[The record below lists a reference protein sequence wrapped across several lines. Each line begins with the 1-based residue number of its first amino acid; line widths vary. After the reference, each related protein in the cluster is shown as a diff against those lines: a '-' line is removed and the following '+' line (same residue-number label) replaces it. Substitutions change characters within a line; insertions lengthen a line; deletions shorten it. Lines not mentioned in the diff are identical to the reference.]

1 MAGAATNFDNEFQV
15 PTANIDGT
23 LFGSHQRGELVE
35 EDWKKKRPEPTQD
48 QTPGMNVLG
57 LGRTQHYKIIIVGES
72 GLGKTTAT
80 RCLLHD
86 LMDHG
91 QTWGPSFAEEDMLD
105 EKTLKITTSPKIRL
119 KYDVRNPGLCAML
132 TIVDTPGYGDNLDTT
147 LDFRNITEFIE
158 KQYEN
163 LYDATDRGEDPQCH
177 DSLVTCCLYFIAP
190 HRIKDNDIAFMREV
204 SKKVSPATLQFLC
217 R

>member
-1 MAGAATNFDNEFQV
+1 MAGAATNCDNEFQV
-15 PTANIDGT
+15 PTANFDGT
-23 LFGSHQRGELVE
+23 CFDSQQRGQLVD
-35 EDWKKKRPEPTQD
+35 EDLKKLRPQPT
-48 QTPGMNVLG
+48 GMNVLG

-91 QTWGPSFAEEDMLD
+91 QAGGPSFAEEDTLD
-105 EKTLKITTSPKIRL
+105 EKTLKITPSPKIRL
-119 KYDVRNPGLCAML
+119 KYDARNPGLCAML

-163 LYDATDRGEDPQCH
+163 LYDATDCGEDPQCH

-190 HRIKDNDIAFMREV
+190 HRIKDNDIAFMKEV
-204 SKKVSPATLQFLC
+204 SKKVNPVTHGFLC
-217 R
+217 L

>member
-1 MAGAATNFDNEFQV
+1 MAGAATNCDNEFQV
-15 PTANIDGT
+15 PTANFNGT
-23 LFGSHQRGELVE
+23 CFDSQQRGQLVD
-35 EDWKKKRPEPTQD
+35 EDLKKLRPQPT
-48 QTPGMNVLG
+48 GMNVLG

-91 QTWGPSFAEEDMLD
+91 QAWGPSFAEEDTLD
-105 EKTLKITTSPKIRL
+105 EKTLKITPSPKIRL
-119 KYDVRNPGLCAML
+119 KYDARNPGLCAML

-163 LYDATDRGEDPQCH
+163 LYDATDCGEDPQCH

-190 HRIKDNDIAFMREV
+190 HRIKDNDIAFMKEV
-204 SKKVSPATLQFLC
+204 SKKVNPVTHGFLC
-217 R
+217 L

>member
-1 MAGAATNFDNEFQV
+1 MAGAATNCDNEFQV
-15 PTANIDGT
+15 PTANFDGT
-23 LFGSHQRGELVE
+23 CFDSQQRGQLVD
-35 EDWKKKRPEPTQD
+35 EDLKKLRPQPT
-48 QTPGMNVLG
+48 GMNVLG
-57 LGRTQHYKIIIVGES
+57 LGRTQHYKMIMIGES

-91 QTWGPSFAEEDMLD
+91 QAGGPSFAEEDTLD
-105 EKTLKITTSPKIRL
+105 EKTLKITPSPKIRL
-119 KYDVRNPGLCAML
+119 KYDARNPGLCAML

-163 LYDATDRGEDPQCH
+163 LYDATDCGEDPQCH

-190 HRIKDNDIAFMREV
+190 HRIKDNDIAFMKEV
-204 SKKVSPATLQFLC
+204 SKKVNPVTHGFLC
-217 R
+217 L